1 MIQSF
6 NYFLDM
12 YLKLDRFI
20 IVVKYLTEIQINN
33 LNYYSISNFKK
44 ALNIA
49 CYSLNDYIINIKAC
63 RVNYRQKN
71 TQRLG

>member
-1 MIQSF
+1 
-6 NYFLDM
+6 M
-12 YLKLDRFI
+12 YHQLINKVYRFYNKYVMNLYIFIFKINILI
-20 IVVKYLTEIQINN
+20 IV
-33 LNYYSISNFKK
+33 YYSLFKSGLK
-44 ALNIA
+44 NIA